1 MKCTEFELLLNEYVD
16 GELTHSQHELEE
28 HMKTCENCKRLYD
41 DAVELKQL
49 LSGLDD
55 IDLPDDFE
63 ETLHEK
69 LVATQKE
76 SKVTPLRKYR
86 NTWKL
91 LGSVAAVAIVSI
103 TVYTAMPRM
112 TSDDAVNFAGV
123 ADSNELAFDMATES
137 VESNAMEMATEEA
150 AEESVVAEAE
160 SVTVTM
166 SADTGLQSKAY
177 TLRMVPTSKTK
188 KGQMYQINGY
198 ADSVLKIVETLDY
211 KDLEI
216 LENQYIFYLKSD
228 DVHLIE
234 ERILPLS
241 SMRIEDIVQLD
252 YSYEIDMLYENISL
266 LEDEIAELEAAD
278 STDVEATNKLDLK
291 RSEYAQYTEV
301 LEEVDI
307 YKDYQQII
315 IIISEE

>member
-28 HMKTCENCKRLYD
+28 HMKTCENCRRLYD

-266 LEDEIAELEAAD
+266 LEEEIAELEVAD
-278 STDVEATNKLDLK
+278 STDEEATNKLDLK

>member
-28 HMKTCENCKRLYD
+28 HMKTCENCRRLYD

-266 LEDEIAELEAAD
+266 LEDEIAELETAD
-278 STDVEATNKLDLK
+278 STDEEATNKLDLK